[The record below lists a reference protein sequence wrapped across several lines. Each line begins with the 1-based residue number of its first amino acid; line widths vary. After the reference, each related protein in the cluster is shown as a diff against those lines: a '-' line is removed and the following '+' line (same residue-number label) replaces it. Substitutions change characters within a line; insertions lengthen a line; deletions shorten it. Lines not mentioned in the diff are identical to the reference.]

1 MRIRKRR
8 EVKSGIKK
16 VGEISFS
23 VGIKVYRGKLEE
35 ERQSE
40 RDKKGGFGGRLWIAL
55 KAVSFFRYT
64 LNFSIS
70 SISTCN
76 FLSNF
81 LIFACL
87 VAEKRWGKR
96 KEINLFMKLQI
107 FTFFWSNRTID
118 YMRLIRL
125 CFFPCFLGNQTQT

>member
-96 KEINLFMKLQI
+96 KEINFFMKLQI
-107 FTFFWSNRTID
+107 FTFF
-118 YMRLIRL
+118 LVK
-125 CFFPCFLGNQTQT
+125 

>member
-40 RDKKGGFGGRLWIAL
+40 RDKIENSVVKAQELNSWEDTCLWA
-55 KAVSFFRYT
+55 
-64 LNFSIS
+64 
-70 SISTCN
+70 
-76 FLSNF
+76 
-81 LIFACL
+81 
-87 VAEKRWGKR
+87 
-96 KEINLFMKLQI
+96 
-107 FTFFWSNRTID
+107 
-118 YMRLIRL
+118 
-125 CFFPCFLGNQTQT
+125 